1 MPSPFIGGR
10 IPQEL
15 HEALQ
20 NHIAESG
27 EKLPQILQRAL
38 ANYLSYTPPISKSHT
53 GLEERIASLEASFNS
68 LKEKFEQMKR
78 ASPPVEI
85 KEEGNSLPGQLSF
98 LDGDNVPDNRI
109 DIKEDTDIDTDIKSV
124 IDADNSREDNSDN
137 NTDIKS
143 ENTDNEL
150 DITTV
155 INKERANKVPDN
167 IFDINTDNNSVED
180 DNTADNEADIVKQ
193 ELTHDQVAER
203 IGKTLAAVRT
213 SHGRKTTLE
222 DEQYK
227 YVPGGRR
234 NHPRWLIE
242 KR

>member
-38 ANYLSYTPPISKSHT
+38 SNYLSYTPPISKSHA

-85 KEEGNSLPGQLSF
+85 EEEGDTLPGQLSF
-98 LDGDNVPDNRI
+98 LDDDNVPDNRI
-109 DIKEDTDIDTDIKSV
+109 DVKEDTDIKSV
-124 IDADNSREDNSDN
+124 IDTDNNRKDSSDN

-155 INKERANKVPDN
+155 INKERANKISDN
-167 IFDINTDNNSVED
+167 IFDIKTDNNSVEG

-222 DEQYK
+222 HEQYK
-227 YVPGGRR
+227 YVPGGRL